1 VKPNETRA
9 VAGARA
15 IDNAPA
21 PLLESRHQSV
31 EEIFMP
37 DPVLMQKTGEIT
49 TITLNRPEAG
59 NRQTDALWAQVTE
72 MLNEAGRTSRAI
84 IFKGAGADFCLGR
97 EAMGQQPTT
106 PVEAYGVRERS
117 ETIFNLYGAFR
128 NSPAPIIAAVQGRAV
143 GLGCAL
149 AALCDITIAGD
160 RARFQ
165 FPETAHRIMPTIAF
179 SALVDRVPRKAAT
192 FLIYS
197 AQEIDAQKALSFG
210 LASDVVPAND
220 LESAINRLVDHLTKM
235 PLAAVLA
242 VKEYSRAAFGIGTQ
256 AATDFA
262 RNLHATVNSF
272 SGMRS

>member
-1 VKPNETRA
+1 MA
-9 VAGARA
+9 
-15 IDNAPA
+15 
-21 PLLESRHQSV
+21 
-31 EEIFMP
+31 
-37 DPVLMQKTGEIT
+37 DPVLMQKNGEIT
-49 TITLNRPEAG
+49 TILLNRPEAG
-59 NRQTDALWAQVTE
+59 NRQTDGTWAQVTE
-72 MLNEAGRTSRAI
+72 MLNEAGKSSRAI
-84 IFKGAGADFCLGR
+84 LFKGAGEDFCLGR
-97 EAMGQQPTT
+97 EAMGQQPPT
-106 PVEAYGVRERS
+106 PLEAYGVRDRS

-128 NSPAPIIAAVQGRAV
+128 NSAAPIIGVVQGRAV

-149 AALCDITIAGD
+149 AALCDITIAAD

-197 AQEIDAQKALSFG
+197 AQEIDAQKALTFG
-210 LASDVVPAND
+210 LTSDVVPASELDGAVNK
-220 LESAINRLVDHLTKM
+220 LVEHFNQM
-235 PLAAVLA
+235 PVAAVLA
-242 VKEYSRAAFGIGTQ
+242 VKEYSRSAFGIGAQ

>member
-1 VKPNETRA
+1 MAEPILREK
-9 VAGARA
+9 
-15 IDNAPA
+15 
-21 PLLESRHQSV
+21 H
-31 EEIFMP
+31 
-37 DPVLMQKTGEIT
+37 GEIT

-59 NRQTDALWAQVTE
+59 NRQTDATWAQVTQMFDAAAKE
-72 MLNEAGRTSRAI
+72 SRAI
-84 IFKGAGADFCLGR
+84 VFKGAGEDFCLGR
-97 EAMGQQPTT
+97 EAMGQAA
-106 PVEAYGVRERS
+106 PVQEAYAVRDRS

-128 NSPAPIIAAVQGRAV
+128 SARVPIIGVVQGRAV

-149 AALCDITIAGD
+149 AALCDVTIAGD
-160 RARFQ
+160 KARFQ

-179 SALVDRVPRKAAT
+179 SALVDRMPRKAAT
-192 FLIYS
+192 FMIYS

-210 LASDVVPAND
+210 LVSDVVPQGELDASVSRL
-220 LESAINRLVDHLTKM
+220 LEHFEKM

-242 VKEYSRAAFGIGTQ
+242 VKEYARSAFGIGTQ

>member
-1 VKPNETRA
+1 MA
-9 VAGARA
+9 
-15 IDNAPA
+15 
-21 PLLESRHQSV
+21 
-31 EEIFMP
+31 
-37 DPVLMQKTGEIT
+37 DPVLMQKNGEIT
-49 TITLNRPEAG
+49 TITLNRAEAG
-59 NRQTDALWAQVTE
+59 NRQTDSTWADVTR
-72 MLNEAGRTSRAI
+72 MLDEAGKNSRAI
-84 IFKGAGADFCLGR
+84 VFRGAGADFCLGR

-106 PVEAYGVRERS
+106 PLEAYAVRERS
-117 ETIFNLYGAFR
+117 QTIFNLYGAFR
-128 NSPAPIIAAVQGRAV
+128 NSAAPIVGVVQGRAV

-149 AALCDITIAGD
+149 AALCDITIASEQ
-160 RARFQ
+160 ARFQ

-197 AQEIDAQKALSFG
+197 AQEIDAHKALTFG
-210 LASDVVPAND
+210 LASDVVPAD
-220 LESAINRLVDHLTKM
+220 RLDAAVSQLIEHFAKM

-242 VKEYSRAAFGIGTQ
+242 VKEYSRSAFGIGAQ